1 VRSWST
7 VLEEKPSGWLRT
19 SPSPGMVMFP
29 PKDAQPPR
37 VAAIVTARMVRMVR
51 DVIAV
56 WRLLRVRWLRRRF
69 AVEAEAAGDAS
80 GIVQGLGRVVR

>member
-1 VRSWST
+1 
-7 VLEEKPSGWLRT
+7 
-19 SPSPGMVMFP
+19 
-29 PKDAQPPR
+29 
-37 VAAIVTARMVRMVR
+37 MVR